1 MGRNG
6 AANAAARAA
15 VRQDFAA
22 GIGQSRIA
30 SGRARAEPWMHRM
43 VPVLIVAFLSIAASA
58 ALYHATSEREHA
70 IGQRNFEM
78 ELASA
83 LVRTVVE
90 NLSSDNGG
98 AIPNELAIQARL
110 PAWALAQGP
119 SLHVVAEDGSILFA
133 TQHQATSARSIGML
147 IDIPA
152 RKLANGVQRNR
163 LVSGEEALVSIR
175 PISLAGI
182 NGAQIVAIYPLR
194 RALAEWFLRMQAMG
208 MLLLMLGGVVAALGA
223 AFYIQAARAQE
234 ARRICNTMSSRIDA
248 TLTDARCGIWE
259 WDVAHAR
266 FFWSTSM
273 YALIGEEAAGTVLSF
288 GEIRDRMHPGDG
300 DLFALARRMLHD
312 GVRTLDHDFR
322 IRTAGGA
329 WMWVR
334 ARLQLAEDAP
344 VHSPRIVAIITDI
357 SEHKRLEEQ
366 SFRAAADTHRAER
379 HLADAVNSISEA
391 FALWDNQQRLLLA
404 NEKFLRFFAIDDEDA
419 VEGRLYSELVPAP
432 QSETGEDVLAQT
444 GSRQYEVHLA
454 DRRWL
459 QVSERPT
466 ADGGFVL
473 VGTDITAHK
482 EQEARL
488 IESEQELLRTVAALR
503 KSRQTLQVKTVELA
517 ELADNYRDQRLAA
530 EAANRAKSEFLAN
543 MSHELRTPLNAIIGF
558 SEVMGRKL
566 FGALGSDRYEEYVR
580 DIHSSG
586 SGLLA
591 IINDILDMSRIE
603 AGKVT
608 LERAETDIRP
618 VIEAVGSAVKAEA
631 DAKDIE
637 LMVAAGADMSAYVD
651 SRALRQALV
660 QLLRN
665 AVKFTPVGGCTAIRA
680 RRGIS
685 GINIFIKDN
694 GIGMDSACIADF
706 GKPFEIHNAQ
716 LCNGNRGSGLG
727 AAIARSL
734 IELHGGTLRVRSTEG
749 VGTLVM
755 IHLPDRAE
763 PLLLN

>member
-15 VRQDFAA
+15 LRQDFAA
-22 GIGQSRIA
+22 ALEHGRLA
-30 SGRARAEPWMHRM
+30 SGFARAEPWMHRL
-43 VPVLIVAFLSIAASA
+43 VPVLLVAFLSIAASA
-58 ALYHATSEREHA
+58 ALYHATSERENA
-70 IGQRNFEM
+70 LSQRNFEM
-78 ELASA
+78 EMASA
-83 LVRTVVE
+83 LVRNVIE
-90 NLSSDNGG
+90 SLSSDNGG
-98 AIPNELAIQARL
+98 VIPNELAVQARM
-110 PAWALAQGP
+110 PAWAQTHGP
-119 SLHVVAEDGSILFA
+119 ALYVVGEDGGILFA
-133 TQHQATSARSIGML
+133 APALADHLRTIGAVV
-147 IDIPA
+147 DIPA
-152 RKLANGVQRNR
+152 RRLANGVQRNR
-163 LVSGEEALVSIR
+163 LTSGDEALVSVR
-175 PISLAGI
+175 PISLSNTA
-182 NGAQIVAIYPLR
+182 GAQIVAVYPLQS
-194 RALAEWFLRMQAMG
+194 ALAEWFLRMQAMG
-208 MLLLMLGGVVAALGA
+208 MLLLMLGGVVAALGT

-234 ARRICNTMSSRIDA
+234 ARHICNTMSSRIDT
-248 TLTDARCGIWE
+248 TLTDARCGLWE

-266 FFWSTSM
+266 FSWSSSM
-273 YALIGEEAAGTVLSF
+273 YALIGAEASGNVMSF
-288 GEIRDRMHPGDG
+288 GEICERIHPGDG
-300 DLFALARRMLHD
+300 DLFALARRMLED

-322 IRTAGGA
+322 IRTEGRG

-344 VHSPRIVAIITDI
+344 AHSPRIVAIVTDI

-366 SFRAAADTHRAER
+366 SFRATANTHRAER
-379 HLADAVNSISEA
+379 RLADAVNSISEA
-391 FALWDNQQRLLLA
+391 FALWDSQQRLLLA
-404 NEKFLRFFAIDDEDA
+404 NDKFLRFFAIDDADA
-419 VEGRLYSELVPAP
+419 VEGRSYAELVQPPQDEADGAMPAHP
-432 QSETGEDVLAQT
+432 GA
-444 GSRQYEVHLA
+444 RQYEVHLA

-466 ADGGFVL
+466 SDGGFVL

-488 IESEQELLRTVAALR
+488 IESEQELLRTVSALR

-608 LERAETDIRP
+608 LDCAPTDIRP

-631 DAKDIE
+631 DAKRIA
-637 LMVAAGADMSAYVD
+637 LTVTAGAALSAHVD

-680 RRGIS
+680 RRGVA
-685 GINIFIKDN
+685 GVNIFIKDN
-694 GIGMDSACIADF
+694 GIGMGSDCLADF
-706 GKPFEIHNAQ
+706 GKPFELHNTQ

-734 IELHGGTLRVRSTEG
+734 VELHGGTLRVRSTEG
-749 VGTLVM
+749 VGTMVM
-755 IHLPDRAE
+755 IHLPENRE
-763 PLLLN
+763 STLLN